1 MDLDIVLD
9 NDKRFIS
16 RCAAIIYNKD
26 KTKVLMFSFKNYYM
40 LPGGRIEFNET
51 SLDAIKREIKEETGY
66 DLKFT
71 FQGVQENFLR
81 KDNKDIMQYVFL
93 YETIYDGDTSSFVSK
108 DNESQI
114 FTFIDINKLDE
125 YNIVPRSNIDIIKN
139 HKVHTVERENN

>member
-1 MDLDIVLD
+1 MDLDIILD
-9 NDKRFIS
+9 NDKRFIA
-16 RCAAIIYNKD
+16 RCAAAIYNKD

-71 FQGVQENFLR
+71 FQGVQENFLS

-93 YETIYDGDTSSFVSK
+93 YEAIYDGDTSSFVSK
-108 DNESQI
+108 DNESQT

-125 YNIVPRSNIDIIKN
+125 YNIVPRSNVDIIKN
-139 HKVHTVERENN
+139 HKVHTVEKENN

>member
-9 NDKRFIS
+9 NDKRFIA

-26 KTKVLMFSFKNYYM
+26 KTKVLMFNFKDYYM

-71 FQGVQENFLR
+71 FKGVQENFLR
-81 KDNKDIMQYVFL
+81 KDNKD
-93 YETIYDGDTSSFVSK
+93 SK
-108 DNESQI
+108 WAKDIVKAYLNAEFQGGRHEKRIAMIHEIES
-114 FTFIDINKLDE
+114 
-125 YNIVPRSNIDIIKN
+125 R
-139 HKVHTVERENN
+139 

>member
-1 MDLDIVLD
+1 MDLDIILD
-9 NDKRFIS
+9 NDKRFIA
-16 RCAAIIYNKD
+16 RCAAVIYNKD
-26 KTKVLMFSFKNYYM
+26 KTKVLMFSFKDYYM

-81 KDNKDIMQYVFL
+81 KDDKDIMQYVFL
-93 YETIYDGDTSSFVSK
+93 YESIYDGDTSSFASK
-108 DNESQI
+108 DNESQT

-125 YNIVPRSNIDIIKN
+125 YNIVPHSNVDIIKN
-139 HKVHTVERENN
+139 HKVHTVEKENN